1 MSTKLS
7 SLLLSITFVLLS
19 CNVFGQKTIEVE
31 LKKYKRI
38 DKPARDEVSGI
49 VKDPRF
55 DNVLWVHGDSG
66 TKNRIYAIN
75 IDGELL
81 PDEDSKGVKIK
92 GVKNKDWEDLA
103 IDEEGNIIIADIG
116 NNCSCRK
123 DQSLII
129 VNNPSSKMEETED
142 YKTYAI
148 SYEKPDG
155 FLYKFLN
162 YSMDAEALFWKDGA
176 AFVLTKRFRG
186 RDTKL
191 FVLKEFME
199 EGTNEFKFLQKID
212 FDDEVTGADFAF
224 GKLAVLTY
232 KSLWIF
238 TEDETADFFDGEV
251 TRYTFEAEQVESVAF
266 LNKDTVIIAEENGDL
281 YKVEL

>member
-19 CNVFGQKTIEVE
+19 CNVFGQKTVEVE

-129 VNNPSSKMEETED
+129 VNNPSSKM
-142 YKTYAI
+142 K
-148 SYEKPDG
+148 K
-155 FLYKFLN
+155 
-162 YSMDAEALFWKDGA
+162 
-176 AFVLTKRFRG
+176 
-186 RDTKL
+186 
-191 FVLKEFME
+191 
-199 EGTNEFKFLQKID
+199 QKII
-212 FDDEVTGADFAF
+212 
-224 GKLAVLTY
+224 KLML
-232 KSLWIF
+232 
-238 TEDETADFFDGEV
+238 
-251 TRYTFEAEQVESVAF
+251 F
-266 LNKDTVIIAEENGDL
+266 LMKNRMDSFISF
-281 YKVEL
+281 